1 MMLPRRQRVDD
12 ASQAG
17 EARRAVDA
25 LCRALGFGAL
35 RTAQAALVATEL
47 ATNLVKHS
55 LGAGG
60 ELVFTPL
67 LQADATGLEILS
79 LDRGPG
85 IANVALC
92 LRDGHSS
99 AGTAGTGLGAI
110 RRQSST
116 FDIFSAPGQG
126 TAVLSRLWR
135 DAPPAVPPALALGAV
150 CLPVQGETENG
161 DAWAVRYGPLS
172 TRFLLVDGL
181 GHGPDAAAA
190 SALAVALFEQNAQ
203 RPLEP
208 LLQLIHAGLRGTR
221 GAAVALAEWVAA
233 TGLVHFVGVGN
244 LSGRLLDGGRNRHML
259 SHNGTAGV
267 EARKIQVYPYPWPAG
282 GLMVLHSDGL
292 AAHWSLAAYPGLADR
307 DPALIAGML
316 YRDHQRPRDD
326 STVVVARV
334 AASNAVHGPQAAP

>member
-1 MMLPRRQRVDD
+1 MMLPSRQRVDD

-25 LCRALGFGAL
+25 LCRALGFGEL
-35 RTAQAALVATEL
+35 RTAQAALVVTEL
-47 ATNLVKHS
+47 ATNLVKHT

-67 LQADATGLEILS
+67 LQADAIGLEILS

-85 IANVALC
+85 IINVALC

-99 AGTAGTGLGAI
+99 AGSAGTGLGAI
-110 RRQSST
+110 RRLSSS

-135 DAPPAVPPALALGAV
+135 DAPPAVSQALALGAV
-150 CLPVQGETENG
+150 CLPVTGEAANG
-161 DAWAVRYGPLS
+161 DAWAVRQGPLS

-190 SALAVALFEQNAQ
+190 SALAVSLFEHHAHR
-203 RPLEP
+203 RPED
-208 LLQLIHAGLRGTR
+208 LLQLIHAGLRNSR
-221 GAAVALAEWVAA
+221 GAAVALADCVAA
-233 TGLVHFVGVGN
+233 TGLVYFVGVGN
-244 LSGRLLDGGRNRHML
+244 LSGLLLGAGRNLHML
-259 SHNGTAGV
+259 SHNGTVGV
-267 EARKIQVYPYPWPAG
+267 VARKIQVHSYPWPAG

-292 AAHWSLAAYPGLADR
+292 ATHWSLASYPGLADR
-307 DPALIAGML
+307 DPALIAGVL

-326 STVVVARV
+326 CTVVVARV
-334 AASNAVHGPQAAP
+334 AASNTVHGAGAAP

>member
-1 MMLPRRQRVDD
+1 MMLPSRQRVDD

-25 LCRALGFGAL
+25 LCRALGFGEL
-35 RTAQAALVATEL
+35 RTAQAALAATEL

-55 LGAGG
+55 RGAGG
-60 ELVFTPL
+60 ELVFTPV
-67 LQADATGLEILS
+67 LQADAAGLEILS

-85 IANVALC
+85 ITNVALC

-99 AGTAGTGLGAI
+99 AGSAGTGLGAV
-110 RRQSST
+110 RRLSST
-116 FDIFSAPGQG
+116 FDLFAPPGQG

-135 DAPPAVPPALALGAV
+135 DTPPAAPPALALGAV
-150 CLPVQGETENG
+150 CLPVTGEAANG
-161 DAWAVRYGPLS
+161 DAWAVRHGALS
-172 TRFLLVDGL
+172 TRLLLVDGL
-181 GHGPDAAAA
+181 GHGPNAAAA
-190 SALAVALFEQNAQ
+190 SALFEQNAQ
-203 RPLEP
+203 RPLEQ

-221 GAAVALAEWVAA
+221 GAAVALADWVAA

-244 LSGRLLDGGRNRHML
+244 LNGLLLGAGRNLHML

-267 EARKIQVYPYPWPAG
+267 EARKIQVHSYPWPAG

-292 AAHWSLAAYPGLADR
+292 ATHWSLASYPGLVDR
-307 DPALIAGML
+307 DPALIAGVL

-326 STVVVARV
+326 CTVVVARV
-334 AASNAVHGPQAAP
+334 AASNAVHGAEAAP